1 MQLGDW
7 PIIGRKEEL
16 ALIVSELVDHHRS
29 IVIAGPPGVGKS
41 RLAREAVGK
50 AGAAGGARYVTATR
64 SAATTPLGA
73 LLGILDA
80 SGVDERGDASDRA
93 TLFRRASQQLRAAAV
108 DGGMIVVGIDDAHLL
123 DEVSAALVHQVA
135 QQGDALLV
143 VTLRSGEPAPDAIT
157 ALWRDELAD
166 RFELQPLARHD
177 VRALLQAALPGAA
190 DEGAANRAWKAT
202 GGNPLY
208 LRELVREAL
217 RVGDLRLEGD
227 NWAWHGRG
235 VRVGP
240 RLRELMA
247 GSLAGLSTN
256 ERAVLDLLAIG
267 EPLPPDLF
275 DSIDVDAVSS
285 CERRGLVV
293 VDRTATR
300 PVLRLH
306 HPMLGEVLR
315 ADLTD
320 AGRRRASARLADL
333 PGLAGIDPLRA
344 ATWQVDAGRVPPPEL
359 LVAASTVALRSFDPA
374 LAERLAE
381 TAVRAGGGRPAVL
394 ALGGALFAQGR
405 YADAEAVLAPL
416 ETTLEDEHELVDV
429 ARLLSDIRFWGLGRA
444 EDAEAGLAAVGE
456 RIADPVAGLHV
467 LALRAAIRNDAGD
480 IDGALSLTTWATDPA
495 VDIGARM
502 RAVTSAASSRTHAG
516 RPADALALCD
526 ELLPVALAHATERP
540 RDVGR
545 VLAQRIHALVGL
557 ARLQEAHDT
566 IAFIHGIA
574 AGEGDDE
581 VQGGAAMV
589 LGALALERG
598 QVATASTWLREAA
611 TVLGR
616 FDPQRNLPW
625 CVALQAWAAALTG
638 AVAEADA
645 FATEAEVRARASPV
659 QVWGVRIGLARAHAF
674 AAAGE
679 LTRAGVV
686 AVETADRVEARGDR
700 FSAAVALDAA
710 VMFDV
715 SPSAILDRLHD
726 LSRATQIPWIDL
738 WCDHARAV
746 ATKDGAALEAVADRF
761 AELGVRLRAAIA
773 YEWAADEHARAGRRS
788 SALRARGR
796 SAFHLQACEGARLA
810 PSSTTG
816 SAVRLTR
823 REREIATL
831 AANGLTNQE
840 IASRLS
846 LGVRTVEG
854 HLLRA
859 STKLGVRRRGEL
871 AAALE
876 LPSEPA

>member
-7 PIIGRKEEL
+7 PIIGREEEL
-16 ALIVSELVDHHRS
+16 ALIVGVLVDHHRS

-50 AGAAGGARYVTATR
+50 AGADGGARYVTATR

-80 SGVDERGDASDRA
+80 TGDGERGDASDRA
-93 TLFRRASQQLRAAAV
+93 ALFRRASQQLRDAAQ
-108 DGGMIVVGIDDAHLL
+108 DGGRIVVGIDDAHLL
-123 DEVSAALVHQVA
+123 DEVSAALVHQLA
-135 QQGDALLV
+135 QQGDASLV
-143 VTLRSGEPAPDAIT
+143 VTVRSGETAPDAIT
-157 ALWRDELAD
+157 ALWRDELAE
-166 RFELQPLARHD
+166 RIELQPLARND
-177 VRALLQAALPGAA
+177 VHALLRATVPGAD
-190 DEGAANRAWKAT
+190 DEGTANRAWKAT

-208 LRELVREAL
+208 LRELVREAQ
-217 RVGDLRLEGD
+217 RVGDLRLEGQA
-227 NWAWHGRG
+227 WAWDGRR
-235 VRVGP
+235 VRVGA

-247 GSLAGLSTN
+247 GSLAGLAAN
-256 ERAVLDLLAIG
+256 ERGVLDLLALG
-267 EPLPPDLF
+267 EPLPPGLF
-275 DSIDVDAVSS
+275 DATDIEAVRS
-285 CERRGLVV
+285 CEQRGLVV
-293 VDRTATR
+293 LDRTATQ

-315 ADLTD
+315 AELTD
-320 AGRRRASARLADL
+320 ADRRRKSARLADL
-333 PGLAGIDPLRA
+333 PGVAETDPLRA
-344 ATWQVDAGRVPPPEL
+344 ATWQVDAGRVPPTEL
-359 LVAASTVALRSFDPA
+359 LVTASTVALRSFDPA
-374 LAERLAE
+374 LAARLAE
-381 TAVRAGGGRPAVL
+381 TAVSAGGGRPAIL
-394 ALGGALFAQGR
+394 ALAGALYAQER

-416 ETTLEDEHELVDV
+416 ETSIDDEHELVDV
-429 ARLLSDIRFWGLGRA
+429 
-444 EDAEAGLAAVGE
+444 
-456 RIADPVAGLHV
+456 
-467 LALRAAIRNDAGD
+467 
-480 IDGALSLTTWATDPA
+480 
-495 VDIGARM
+495 GARM
-502 RAVTSAASSRTHAG
+502 RAVTSAASSLTHAG

-526 ELLPVALAHATERP
+526 ELRPVALAHASETP

-574 AGEGDDE
+574 AAEGDDE

-589 LGALALERG
+589 LGALALEQG
-598 QVATASTWLREAA
+598 QVATAATWLREAA

-645 FATEAEVRARASPV
+645 FATEAEMRARASPV
-659 QVWGVRIGLARAHAF
+659 QVWGVRIGLARAHAY

-679 LTRAGVV
+679 LTRAGVL
-686 AVETADRVEARGDR
+686 ALETADRVEARGDR
-700 FSAAVALDAA
+700 LSAAVALDAA
-710 VMFDV
+710 VMFDA
-715 SPSAILDRLHD
+715 SPSAVVDRLHE
-726 LSRATQIPWIDL
+726 LSRGTQIPWIDL
-738 WCDHARAV
+738 WYDHARAV
-746 ATKDGAALEAVADRF
+746 ASGDGVALEAVADRF
-761 AELGVRLRAAIA
+761 AELGARLRAAMA
-773 YEWAADEHARAGRRS
+773 YQRAADEHERAGRRS
-788 SALRARGR
+788 SAVRARGR
-796 SAFHLQACEGARLA
+796 SQAHLKACDGVRLA
-810 PSSTTG
+810 PTG
-816 SAVRLTR
+816 AGRGPVRLTR

-846 LGVRTVEG
+846 VGVRTVEG

-871 AAALE
+871 APALE